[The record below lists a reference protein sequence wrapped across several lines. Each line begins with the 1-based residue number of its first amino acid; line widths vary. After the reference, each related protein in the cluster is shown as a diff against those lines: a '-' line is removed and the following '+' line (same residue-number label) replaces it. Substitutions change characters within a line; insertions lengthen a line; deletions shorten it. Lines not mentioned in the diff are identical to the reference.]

1 MTVGITHAAD
11 ELDAI
16 RNGADL
22 WLIQIPHHGSR
33 RNVGP
38 SILNR
43 LIGMPV
49 PQGEKRAIIA
59 IASTAKKG
67 EPKHPRK
74 AVMNAFTHR
83 GASAVA
89 TRGRTIC
96 YSHDAP
102 GRERWTSVTPDDYYW
117 DYEDEE

>member
-1 MTVGITHAAD
+1 M
-11 ELDAI
+11 
-16 RNGADL
+16 
-22 WLIQIPHHGSR
+22 
-33 RNVGP
+33 
-38 SILNR
+38 
-43 LIGMPV
+43 
-49 PQGEKRAIIA
+49 PQGEKRAISA

-96 YSHDAP
+96 YSHYAP

-117 DYEDEE
+117 DYDDEE